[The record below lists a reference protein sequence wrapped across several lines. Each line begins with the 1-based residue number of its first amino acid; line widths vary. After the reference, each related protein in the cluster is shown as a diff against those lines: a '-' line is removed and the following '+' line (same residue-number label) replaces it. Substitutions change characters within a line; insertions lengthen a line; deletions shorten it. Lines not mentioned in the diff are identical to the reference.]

1 MLPGWWK
8 SHDGFRVC
16 EGLPVEIYSKA
27 LLVLTSFSPLSSQGP
42 LDPKDYWGVRHDY
55 LSSGELRFHNP
66 KDPEHELFAS
76 QIYLKI
82 NQRH

>member
-1 MLPGWWK
+1 MVGLGYVRGRPQK
-8 SHDGFRVC
+8 ST
-16 EGLPVEIYSKA
+16 PKYP
-27 LLVLTSFSPLSSQGP
+27 TSFSPLSSQGP